1 MFAPKAELIAASQM
15 TAFMNLC
22 AERTGESFSDAA
34 AFHAFS
40 VRESSLFWSLF
51 LEWSELLVEGPRERV
66 CTSAICE
73 EATFFPDLRLSYVE
87 NLLRVGDAT
96 EEERVAITACGP
108 RGQRTR
114 LTRKEL
120 RERVWSA
127 SAEFE
132 RLGVTQGDR
141 IAIVAHND
149 ESAIIAALAA
159 AALGAA
165 VSSSSPEMGA
175 RAIIDRFAPL
185 APVLL
190 VAHLEGA
197 RDSNELSLR
206 IGEIIAGLPTLRGV
220 IALDAGPFPST
231 RTLPQLRL
239 SQLSRAHAAPQSP
252 LPWRRFPFNQPL
264 FILFSSGTTGTP
276 KCIVHGAG
284 GTLVEHLKEHRL
296 HGDLRARDTLF
307 FHTSCAWMMWNWQLS
322 ALATGASLVLY
333 AGPIDGAET
342 LWNIVSDERVTVFG
356 TSPTYLQLCEESGD
370 SPKRTLPLPELRAL
384 LSTGSILYD
393 TQYDWVR
400 EQVGPIAL
408 QSISGGTDILGCF
421 VLGHPNRP
429 VYRGE
434 CQSLS
439 LGLDV
444 HAAPRA
450 GESSSGIG
458 ELICR
463 NPFPSRPL
471 GFFGDVDG
479 RRFHEAYFQQ
489 HEGVWTH
496 GDLIEIA
503 PDGGA
508 RMHGRSDGI
517 LNVHGVRIG
526 PAEIYRILQSVPE
539 IAECLAV
546 EETVEGRPM
555 QSRLV
560 LLLVLRAQTSLDG
573 ALKRRIRAQLARDG
587 SAFHVPDLIV
597 AVRALP
603 TTHSGKRSERSARD
617 AVNRRIV
624 VNREA
629 LRNPESL
636 DEIRAV
642 IEESRRASL
651 NADGASAGPL
661 LARLTS
667 IWERLLDVA
676 PLGNDENFFALGGTS
691 LLAMRFCALAHEE
704 TGAQLTPSMLLA
716 APTLEQLIALIEMQQ
731 STPPPLLVALRR
743 EGAGRPLYLLPG
755 LAGEVLELAPLAHQ
769 LQCDRPV
776 IALRARGLD
785 ARETPH
791 ATVEAMAADCIAQI
805 RTQSPTGPYA
815 LAGYSFGGLVALE
828 MAAMLRAAGEVVE
841 FVGLFDTD
849 VHDACL
855 PTRER
860 MIYRTLRKLHRIT
873 SRLPAPSKGFLFRAR
888 AALRTR
894 IERRLGATC
903 GEIPTPRWRTEPLP
917 PAMARVDSAAW
928 AAFRAYRPRPH
939 SGPTTFFRASLRAP
953 DYCDPIPILR
963 AATDGQFTIFDV
975 PGDHFTMIQDPHVA
989 LLAERVSACLRV
1001 R

>member
-1 MFAPKAELIAASQM
+1 MFTPTAETIAASQM
-15 TAFMNLC
+15 TAFMRHC
-22 AERTGESFSDAA
+22 TEKTGETFADAA

-40 VRESSLFWSLF
+40 VRDSSRFWSLF
-51 LEWSELLVEGPRERV
+51 LDWSSLLVEGPRDRV

-73 EATFFPDLRLSYVE
+73 EATAFPDLRLSYVE
-87 NLLRVGDAT
+87 NLLRVGDMH

-108 RGQRTR
+108 LGRRTR
-114 LTRKEL
+114 ITRKEL
-120 RERVWSA
+120 RERVLRVA
-127 SAEFE
+127 AQFE
-132 RLGVTQGDR
+132 RLGVVLGDR

-149 ESAIIAALAA
+149 ENAIIAALAA

-165 VSSSSPEMGA
+165 VSSASPEMGA
-175 RAIIDRFAPL
+175 RAIIDRIAPL
-185 APVLL
+185 GPVLL
-190 VAHLEGA
+190 LAHLEGP
-197 RDSNELSLR
+197 RGSDELSRR
-206 IGEIIAGLPTLRGV
+206 IGELVAALPALHAV
-220 IALDAGPFPST
+220 IALDDGPFPST
-231 RTLPQLRL
+231 SSIPQLRL
-239 SQLSRAHAAPQSP
+239 SLLSRAETSPLLP

-333 AGPIDGAET
+333 AGPIESAET
-342 LWNIVSDERVTVFG
+342 LWRIVSEERVTVFG
-356 TSPTYLQLCEESGD
+356 TSPTYLQLCEESGYA
-370 SPKRTLPLPELRAL
+370 PKRALPLPELRAL

-400 EQVGPIAL
+400 DQVGPIPL

-444 HAAPRA
+444 QAFLGA
-450 GESSSGIG
+450 GERTDAIG

-471 GFFGDVDG
+471 GFFGDADG
-479 RRFHEAYFQQ
+479 HRFHEAYFQQ

-508 RMHGRSDGI
+508 HMHGRSDGI

-546 EETVEGRPM
+546 EETVEGRPT

-560 LLLVLRAQTSLDG
+560 LLVVLRAQSLLDG

-597 AVRALP
+597 AVHALP

-617 AVNRRIV
+617 AVNGRIAA
-624 VNREA
+624 NREA
-629 LRNPESL
+629 LHNPESL

-642 IEESRRASL
+642 VEESRRASSSSG
-651 NADGASAGPL
+651 AASAGPL

-676 PLGNDENFFALGGTS
+676 PLASDENFFALGGTS

-704 TGAQLTPSMLLA
+704 TGTNLTPSMLLE
-716 APTLEQLIALIEMQQ
+716 APTLERLVKLIESQASAPQ
-731 STPPPLLVALRR
+731 TLLVPLRR
-743 EGAGRPLYLLPG
+743 EGTGRPLFVLPG
-755 LAGEVLELAPLAHQ
+755 LAGEVLELAPLAQ
-769 LQCDRPV
+769 LLQCDRPV

-785 ARETPH
+785 PREAPH
-791 ATVEAMAADCIAQI
+791 ATVEAMAADCIAEI
-805 RTQSPTGPYA
+805 RTHSPAGPYA
-815 LAGYSFGGLVALE
+815 LAGYSFGGLVAFE

-849 VHDACL
+849 VHDVCL
-855 PTRER
+855 APRER
-860 MIYRTLRKLHRIT
+860 MIYRTLRTLHRIT
-873 SRLPAPSKGFLFRAR
+873 SRLPAPSKGLLARAR
-888 AALRTR
+888 AALRSR
-894 IERRLGATC
+894 IEQRLGATC
-903 GEIPTPRWRTEPLP
+903 SEIPMPRWRTESLP
-917 PAMARVDSAAW
+917 PAMARVDAAAW
-928 AAFRAYRPRPH
+928 AAFHSYRPRLH
-939 SGPTTFFRASLRAP
+939 SGPTTFFHALQRAP
-953 DYCDPIPILR
+953 DYCNPLPILR
-963 AATDGQFTIFDV
+963 AATEDQLNIVDV
-975 PGDHFTMIQDPHVA
+975 PGDHFTMIQEPHVRQ
-989 LLAERVSACLRV
+989 LAARVSTFLAGR
-1001 R
+1001 